1 VAEKQTSTRKSL
13 RPFRIPPLSIHWLRY
28 LLTLILLAL
37 AVHLILPQ
45 LATIEGSLN
54 TVRNMKPGI
63 IGAAVLVEVA
73 SYVSAGY
80 VLAALAAT
88 MGDHLAIRRGM
99 TITLAGNSIG
109 LVAGGVVGTSAV
121 VYRWTRN
128 SGVGREGAALCGA
141 LPFVFLNLILVL
153 LSIVGIIQLFIVHQL
168 TTLEAVAFGLT
179 LTALIIIGAGV
190 IFGMSHPTWLSDR
203 VSSLGRRW
211 ARWRKKPFDP
221 EVAENL
227 VARLVDTWIILIN
240 GGWRGPFF
248 GATMMVLLDMAV
260 LGLVFAAAGHPVTL
274 AVLLAGYG
282 LPMLIGRLPIVP
294 GGVGIVEAM
303 MIAVFTALNVPQ
315 GVAVIATVGF
325 RLISF
330 WGPTLTGFPLAVY
343 LQQTTS
349 EIESPA

>member
-1 VAEKQTSTRKSL
+1 MAEKDSSPSKSL
-13 RPFRIPPLSIHWLRY
+13 RPFRIPPLSIHLLRY
-28 LLTLILLAL
+28 LLTLIVLAL

-45 LATIEGSLN
+45 LSAIEDSVN
-54 TVRNMKPGI
+54 TLRSMNPWI
-63 IGAAVLVEVA
+63 IGAAVLAEVA
-73 SYVSAGY
+73 SYTAAGY
-80 VLAALAAT
+80 TLAALAALL
-88 MGDHLAIRRGM
+88 GDHLDVRRGM

-128 SGVGREGAALCGA
+128 SGVGPGAAALCGA
-141 LPFVFLNLILVL
+141 LPFILLNLILVL

-179 LTALIIIGAGV
+179 LTALITFGTAV
-190 IFGMSHPTWLSDR
+190 VFGMSHPTWLADR
-203 VSSLGRRW
+203 IDSIGRRW
-211 ARWRKKPFDP
+211 SAWRHKPYDP
-221 EVAENL
+221 DAAESLTN
-227 VARLVDTWIILIN
+227 RLVDTWIILLN
-240 GGWRGPFF
+240 GGWRGPLF

-260 LGLVFAAAGHPVTL
+260 LGFIFVAAGYPITL
-274 AVLLAGYG
+274 PILLAGYG

-315 GVAVIATVGF
+315 ATAVIATLGF

-330 WGPTLTGFPLAVY
+330 WLPTLIGFPLAIY
-343 LQQTTS
+343 LQHTTAN
-349 EIESPA
+349 IESPA